1 MLGMRLKPDQS
12 THPHGDHL
20 NTDKKIMA
28 TALWIKR
35 EDLVRQTAL
44 GGNVDTDKFIQFIKI
59 AQEIHIQNYTGTKLY
74 DKISDDIIAGTL
86 ANPYLAL
93 VNDYLQP
100 MLIHYAMVEYLPF
113 AAYTIANG
121 GVYKH
126 TSENST
132 SVEKNEVDFLVEKE
146 RNIAQYYTDRFI
158 TYMSYNQATFPEYYL
173 NNNAD
178 VFPDT
183 DANFSSWVL

>member
-1 MLGMRLKPDQS
+1 MP
-12 THPHGDHL
+12 
-20 NTDKKIMA
+20 

-35 EDLVRQTAL
+35 EDIVRQTAL
-44 GGNVDTDKFIQFIKI
+44 GGNVDQDKYLQFIKV
-59 AQEIHIQNYTGTKLY
+59 AQEIHVQNYTGTKLY
-74 DKISDDIIAGTL
+74 DKISNDIIAGTL
-86 ANPYLAL
+86 ANPYLSL

-100 MLIHYAMVEYLPF
+100 MLIHWAMVEYLPF

-132 SVEKNEVDFLVEKE
+132 SVDKNEVDFLVEKE

-158 TYMSYNQATFPEYYL
+158 TYMSYNQAQFPEYYL